1 MTSMPLSTANWH
13 WKNKNVTRWGKEWFE
28 RELATIAVQGDAGEQ
43 SVKVDSVSEVDGDV
57 ELGQRKSKLITIY
70 DCKLTIQW
78 SGKTSGGEPVTG
90 RVVIPEVSHENTL
103 DGHSDVVYEWSLTT
117 ASSPDVDAVFKL
129 AKARLPTA
137 LEAKF
142 AEFPAALVQTHGR
155 DIQVGTPSASGTSTP
170 VTGGAAAAK
179 PAESAPAKPAS
190 TPKPAAPPAKALNY
204 SAVETEAS
212 FMASA
217 ADLFSLLTDEA
228 RIPAWTRAPAQSKPQ
243 EGAEFSL
250 FGGGVRG
257 KFVSL
262 KPPTEVVQTWA
273 LQSPTW
279 PAGHF
284 ATLTMKFDQSSD
296 STKLTLTLDGVPK
309 GMEDELRTNLEG
321 YYIHGLKSIGLGTV
335 L

>member
-1 MTSMPLSTANWH
+1 MSSMPLSTANWH

-28 RELATIAVQGDAGEQ
+28 RELVTISITGDADGQ
-43 SVKVDSVSEVDGDV
+43 FVRVDSVTEVDGDV
-57 ELGQRKSKLITIY
+57 ELGQRKSKLLTIY
-70 DCKLTIQW
+70 DCKITLQW
-78 SGKTSGGEPVTG
+78 SGKTAGGEDVSG

-103 DGHSDVVYEWSLTT
+103 DGHDDVVYQWELTT
-117 ASSPDVDAVFKL
+117 ASSPDVLAVYQL
-129 AKARLPTA
+129 AKKRLPAA

-142 AEFPAALVQTHGR
+142 AEFPVALIQTHGK
-155 DIQVGTPSASGTSTP
+155 DIQIGTPSASGTTTP
-170 VTGGAAAAK
+170 ATTTSATTSASAPKPTAAPTQKTA
-179 PAESAPAKPAS
+179 PAPAKAVN
-190 TPKPAAPPAKALNY
+190 TAGV
-204 SAVETEAS
+204 SAEAS

-217 ADLFSLLTDEA
+217 DDLFSLLTDEK
-228 RIPAWTRAPAQSKPQ
+228 RIPMWTRAPAQSQPK

-250 FGGGVRG
+250 FGGGVKG

-284 ATLTMKFDQSSD
+284 ATLTMTFTQSSD
-296 STKLTLTLDGVPK
+296 STKLTLSLNGVPK
-309 GMEDELRTNLEG
+309 GMEDEIRKNLEG